1 MTTMDQIPYG
11 EQRDNNQIVKE
22 NNRVNEKLKEMND
35 ANIQWFKMQRAVST
49 PLYIIFNRFL
59 AIILTHQTVTEL

>member
-11 EQRDNNQIVKE
+11 EQRDNDQIVKE

-35 ANIQWFKMQRAVST
+35 ANIQWLR
-49 PLYIIFNRFL
+49 
-59 AIILTHQTVTEL
+59 